1 MSPVNLQSLDE
12 LYHEVRECRNCDL
25 WQSRDLAVPG
35 EGPERAAVMLVG
47 EAPGAKEDRTGLPF
61 QGNAG
66 RVFNKLLGIAG
77 LRREEVYVTGAVKC
91 RPPKNRD
98 PRAEEIDACN
108 PYLRR
113 QIDLVKPRI
122 IVALGRFGLL
132 AAMGR
137 KEPIA
142 RLRGRVL
149 EHHGVSVIAT
159 YHPAAGFYREE
170 LMRAMEEDMRRLGEL
185 VAAGAGE

>member
-1 MSPVNLQSLDE
+1 MNLRTLDE

-25 WQSRDLAVPG
+25 WQSRTLAVPG
-35 EGPERAAVMLVG
+35 EGPERAAVMFVG
-47 EAPGAKEDRTGLPF
+47 ESPGEKEDRTGLPF

-66 RVFNKLLGIAG
+66 RAFNKLLGVAG

-113 QIDLVKPRI
+113 QIELVQPRI

-132 AAMGR
+132 AATGSQ
-137 KEPIA
+137 EPIA
-142 RLRGRVL
+142 RLRGQPFEHRGVTVL
-149 EHHGVSVIAT
+149 AT
-159 YHPAAGFYREE
+159 YHPAAAFYREE
-170 LMRAMEEDMRRLGEL
+170 LKEAMEEDMRRLGEL
-185 VAAGAGE
+185 LRAERV